1 MKTVTN
7 PRGKPVTSYDQTL
20 IFAPLSLGAIERLEE
35 KLPQFNTG
43 KVKVGEIIDIAHDSL
58 KRNYPEIT
66 REQVGDFVDGG
77 NTQEVFQA
85 IMEAS
90 GMATSDGKAEGAGGK
105 GEQTGG
111 S

>member
-43 KVKVGEIIDIAHDSL
+43 QVKVGEIIDIAHSSL
-58 KRNYPEIT
+58 RRNYPDIT
-66 REQVGDFVDGG
+66 RDEVADFIDGDNARD
-77 NTQEVFQA
+77 VFAA

-90 GMATSDGKAEGAGGK
+90 GMATSDGQAEGAGGK